1 MSMKTFDV
9 AGLTIPQKMLLFQAG
24 IAPRPIAFVST
35 ISADGINNLAPF
47 SFFNIFGVNPVIV
60 GFSPSRRGR
69 DGTLKDTYNNLM
81 ATKECVIQVVTHALV
96 HKSNLAS
103 KEFPASVDEFKETGL
118 TPIASELV
126 KPFRVKES
134 PFQMEC
140 RLNQM
145 IPLGNGPG
153 SGNLALCE
161 VLKLHVSEAV
171 MSEGNAHQIDPHKL
185 DLVARMGQD
194 FYARASGAA
203 VFAVKKP

>member
-1 MSMKTFDV
+1 MKTFDV
-9 AGLTIPQKMLLFQAG
+9 ASLTIQEKMLLFQAG

-35 ISADGINNLAPF
+35 LSADGINNLAPF

-69 DGTLKDTYNNLM
+69 DGSLKDTYNNLM
-81 ATKECVIQVVTHALV
+81 ATRECVIQVVTHELV

-103 KEFPASVDEFKETGL
+103 KEFPPAVDEFMEAGL
-118 TPIASELV
+118 TPIPSEMV

-140 RLNQM
+140 KLYQM
-145 IPLGNGPG
+145 IPLGNAPG

-161 VLKLHVSEAV
+161 VLKLHVAESLFVQGKE
-171 MSEGNAHQIDPHKL
+171 HTIDPQKI

-194 FYARASGAA
+194 YYARAFGPAI
-203 VFAVKKP
+203 FEVKKP